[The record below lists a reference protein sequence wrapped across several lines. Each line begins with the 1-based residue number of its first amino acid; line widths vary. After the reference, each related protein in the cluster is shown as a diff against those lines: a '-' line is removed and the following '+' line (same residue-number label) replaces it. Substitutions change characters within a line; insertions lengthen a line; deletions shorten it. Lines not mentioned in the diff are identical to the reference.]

1 MISHKYKCIHIHI
14 PKCAGTSI
22 EKALGHFDGHEGRN
36 GQDHRTIRMIEQP
49 FLTKHSVSSLSNVK
63 EIFRRLRHK
72 TIIKTN
78 PKNHEV
84 VTKEQFMRYFKFT
97 VVRNPYSRIYSWY
110 NSIIQDEVQLRY
122 YRIPKDLEFLDFLK
136 KFLKNTYM
144 IKQQVYWLKNF
155 EGKINLDYIGKFEKI
170 EEVFQNISKN
180 LSDATILFPHEKNS
194 KTVDYKN
201 FYKNESIDLVTKHY
215 KDDLKFFN
223 YKFD

>member
-84 VTKEQFMRYFKFT
+84 VTKEQFMRYFKF
-97 VVRNPYSRIYSWY
+97 NFLFNLFHIYFFF
-110 NSIIQDEVQLRY
+110 
-122 YRIPKDLEFLDFLK
+122 K
-136 KFLKNTYM
+136 
-144 IKQQVYWLKNF
+144 
-155 EGKINLDYIGKFEKI
+155 
-170 EEVFQNISKN
+170 
-180 LSDATILFPHEKNS
+180 KNS
-194 KTVDYKN
+194 FIFT
-201 FYKNESIDLVTKHY
+201 F
-215 KDDLKFFN
+215 
-223 YKFD
+223 

>member
-22 EKALGHFDGHEGRN
+22 EKALGHFDGHEDRN

-49 FLTKHSVSSLSNVK
+49 FLTKHSVSSLSNLK

-78 PKNHEV
+78 PKNHEF
-84 VTKEQFMRYFKFT
+84 VTKEQFLKYFKFT
-97 VVRNPYSRIYSWY
+97 IVRNPYSRIYSWY
-110 NSIIQDEVQLRY
+110 SNVIQDEVLLHY
-122 YRIPKDLEFLDFLK
+122 YGIPKDIDFLDFLK

-144 IKQQVYWLKNF
+144 VKQQIYWLKNF
-155 EGKINLDYIGKFEKI
+155 EGKINLDYIGKFEEI
-170 EEVFQNISKN
+170 EKALEMISKKI
-180 LSDATILFPHEKNS
+180 SDTTILFPHEKKS
-194 KTVDYKN
+194 KKVNYKDY
-201 FYKNESIDLVTKHY
+201 YKGESIDLVTKYY